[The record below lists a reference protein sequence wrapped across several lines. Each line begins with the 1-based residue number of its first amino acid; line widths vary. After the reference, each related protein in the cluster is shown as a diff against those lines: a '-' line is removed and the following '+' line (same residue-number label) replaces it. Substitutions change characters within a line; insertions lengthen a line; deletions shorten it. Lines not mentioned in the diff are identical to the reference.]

1 MVCFISYTV
10 VYFKSFISADEAYYV
25 AAMSYDCPLK
35 LVIKNENECIRAAT
49 KLGLSY
55 FRIIGITEYER
66 PAGCYTY
73 KDHDNKATYFNTVIE
88 ISSTTPSADTAG
100 VCRSGTIV

>member
-25 AAMSYDCPLK
+25 AAMSNDCPLK

-55 FRIIGITEYER
+55 QYDVTGYDR
-66 PAGCYTY
+66 PAGCYTF
-73 KDHDNKATYFNTVIE
+73 KDHDSNKTYFNTVIE
-88 ISSTTPSADTAG
+88 TSSTTPSADTAG
-100 VCRSGTIV
+100 VCRSGTIVK